1 MPADQRTKSPVPG
14 AATIPGTWWKGFKLR
29 EAPEQEESRLR
40 GAARE

>member
-1 MPADQRTKSPVPG
+1 MLADQRTKSPVLG
-14 AATIPGTWWKGFKLR
+14 AATIPGTRWKGFKLR